1 MPTNAQIKDA
11 LDALGAHQLAA
22 HECFGADTTR

>member
-22 HECFGADTTR
+22 HECFGGAS